1 MEHSNI
7 VGGSTAKRVMHCPG
21 SVKLVRQMP
30 PQGFSKYAAEGTLLH
45 HVISEVLDSEH
56 APAYFLG
63 REHEGQVLTEE
74 LLDEKLLPALAALN
88 DIDPN
93 VELRFAVETRVGFGD
108 LLPGVFGSTDLLGRL
123 GDRVIVLDWK
133 FGSGVAVT
141 AEENEQL
148 MFYAAAAMRTP
159 GVEWVFE
166 GAKEIECII
175 VQPPYIRRWVTSF
188 DRIRQFERE
197 LVYAVK
203 LAGRDDAT
211 LKVGDHCR
219 WCTAKPICPLMN
231 GAAQRALQTQIA
243 SLPVEQISAALYT
256 ADLLEQWISD
266 VRALALQSL
275 REGLTLSGFK
285 LVAKQSRR
293 QWVDEGTAKAALLA
307 HLPESDVIE
316 TSLVSPAQAEKK
328 LKKLKLPLPAGLT
341 VAVSS
346 GDTLA
351 SVDDPRPPVL
361 LIGRQLSAALSKLV

>member
-1 MEHSNI
+1 MNHSNI

-21 SVKLVRQMP
+21 SVKRVQKMP
-30 PQGFSKYAAEGTLLH
+30 PQVTSKYAAEGTLLH
-45 HVISEVLDSEH
+45 NVIAEVLESEH
-56 APAYFLG
+56 APGYFVG
-63 REHEGQVLTEE
+63 REYAGQVLTEE
-74 LLDEKLLPALAALN
+74 LLDEKLFPALAALE
-88 DIDPN
+88 DIDPT
-93 VELRFAVETRVGFGD
+93 VDMRFAVETRVGFGD
-108 LLPGVFGSTDLLGRL
+108 FLPGVFGSTDLLGRL
-123 GDRVIVLDWK
+123 GDRAIVLDWK

-159 GVEWVFE
+159 SVAWVFE

-197 LVYAVK
+197 LAYAVK
-203 LAGRDDAT
+203 LAERDDAP

-231 GAAQRALQTQIA
+231 GAAQRALQVQVMA
-243 SLPVEQISAALYT
+243 LPVAQISEALHT
-256 ADLLEQWISD
+256 AEMLEQWITD
-266 VRALALQSL
+266 VRALALQTL
-275 REGLTLSGFK
+275 REGATLPGFK

-293 QWVDEGTAKAALLA
+293 QWVDESVAKAALLT
-307 HLPESDVIE
+307 HLPESDVME

-328 LKKLKLPLPAGLT
+328 LKKLKLPLPEGLT
-341 VAVSS
+341 VSVSS

-351 SVDDPRPPVL
+351 SEDDSRPPVL